1 MDHAQGGDT
10 LCIRIFVTPILVYF
24 VSLLVIAMVMVPPM
38 APLAR
43 AVSLVGHRLRGHC
56 LCAKTHEQELVWD
69 VLLPLASFALTVIAA
84 IAWALEASFANSFN
98 AIGVVILLITALRK
112 SWIVTLVIAT
122 RINPTPK
129 KRRVDPAGR
138 HASLS
143 LVGREALVVPRP
155 AELSPPLKPWRGLRR
170 VPFPPACRR
179 ASRTH
184 SRTPRR

>member
-1 MDHAQGGDT
+1 MDDWDNFYMLAGGTAGTLIGLIFVVITLGMDHAQEGDT
-10 LCIRIFVTPILVYF
+10 LRIFVTPILVYF

-43 AVSLVGHRLRGHC
+43 AVSLGAIGCAGIAYVLHVAQLSRK
-56 LCAKTHEQELVWD
+56 AKTDEQELVWD

-122 RINPTPK
+122 R
-129 KRRVDPAGR
+129 D
-138 HASLS
+138 
-143 LVGREALVVPRP
+143 
-155 AELSPPLKPWRGLRR
+155 
-170 VPFPPACRR
+170 
-179 ASRTH
+179 
-184 SRTPRR
+184 